1 MELLPQYLA
10 NGLVTGSFYALSALG
25 LTLILGLMRVV
36 NFAHGELYM
45 LGGVMG
51 WWATTR
57 LGLDFFSG
65 LVLVAVAMGAFGWLV
80 DRLLIERI
88 RNQGEEPGIL
98 LTIGLSIFLANTALL
113 VVGTAPLK
121 VEAPISA
128 APIFLGT
135 VVLTKLRVF
144 AVIVCALLIAVAWLV
159 IHKTRLGRAMRAT
172 FQDPMAA
179 QLVGV
184 RTANVYAATFA
195 MGTVIA
201 STAGMLLGS
210 IYSAQVAI
218 GGLVSMKAFVVV
230 ILGGMGSF
238 AGAIAGG
245 LLLGVVEALWGGYV
259 ATGWVDIIGFALVI
273 LTLVF
278 RPYGLFSKRAE
289 RA

>member
-65 LVLVAVAMGAFGWLV
+65 LVLVAVAMGAFGWLI
-80 DRLLIERI
+80 DRFLIERI
-88 RNQGEEPGIL
+88 RHQGEEPGIL

-121 VEAPISA
+121 VEAPVSA
-128 APIFLGT
+128 GPLFLGE

-144 AVIVCALLIAVAWLV
+144 AVLVCALLILAAWLV

-201 STAGMLLGS
+201 SMAGMLLGS
-210 IYSAQVAI
+210 IYSAQVAV

-238 AGAIAGG
+238 AGAIVGG

-273 LTLVF
+273 FTLVF

>member
-1 MELLPQYLA
+1 MELLLQYLA

-65 LVLVAVAMGAFGWLV
+65 LALVAVVMGIFGWLI
-80 DRLLIERI
+80 DRFLIERI

-113 VVGTAPLK
+113 TVGTAPLK

-128 APIFLGT
+128 GPMFLGP

-144 AVIVCALLIAVAWLV
+144 AVLVCAVMIVMAWLV
-159 IHKTRLGRAMRAT
+159 IHKTRLGRAMRST

-201 STAGMLLGS
+201 SMAGMLLGS
-210 IYSAQVAI
+210 IYSAQVAV

-259 ATGWVDIIGFALVI
+259 ATGWVDIVGFAMVI

-278 RPYGLFSKRAE
+278 RPYGLFSKRSE

>member
-1 MELLPQYLA
+1 M
-10 NGLVTGSFYALSALG
+10 
-25 LTLILGLMRVV
+25 
-36 NFAHGELYM
+36 
-45 LGGVMG
+45 
-51 WWATTR
+51 
-57 LGLDFFSG
+57 
-65 LVLVAVAMGAFGWLV
+65 
-80 DRLLIERI
+80 
-88 RNQGEEPGIL
+88 
-98 LTIGLSIFLANTALL
+98 
-113 VVGTAPLK
+113 
-121 VEAPISA
+121 
-128 APIFLGT
+128 FLGT

-144 AVIVCALLIAVAWLV
+144 AVVACALLILAAWLV

-201 STAGMLLGS
+201 SMAGMLLGS
-210 IYSAQVAI
+210 IYSAQVAV

-259 ATGWVDIIGFALVI
+259 ATGWVDIVGFALVI

>member
-1 MELLPQYLA
+1 
-10 NGLVTGSFYALSALG
+10 
-25 LTLILGLMRVV
+25 
-36 NFAHGELYM
+36 
-45 LGGVMG
+45 
-51 WWATTR
+51 
-57 LGLDFFSG
+57 
-65 LVLVAVAMGAFGWLV
+65 MGAFGWLV
-80 DRLLIERI
+80 DRFLIERI
-88 RNQGEEPGIL
+88 RHQGEEPGIL

-113 VVGTAPLK
+113 AVGTAPLK
-121 VEAPISA
+121 VEAPICGCARLLRSGRAHQA
-128 APIFLGT
+128 APVRRGGVRAADRRRPGSL
-135 VVLTKLRVF
+135 
-144 AVIVCALLIAVAWLV
+144 

-179 QLVGV
+179 RLVGV

-201 STAGMLLGS
+201 SMAGMLLGS
-210 IYSAQVAI
+210 IYSAQVAV

-245 LLLGVVEALWGGYV
+245 LLLGVAEALWGGYV

-273 LTLVF
+273 LMLRRPALRAVF
-278 RPYGLFSKRAE
+278 ARRAE